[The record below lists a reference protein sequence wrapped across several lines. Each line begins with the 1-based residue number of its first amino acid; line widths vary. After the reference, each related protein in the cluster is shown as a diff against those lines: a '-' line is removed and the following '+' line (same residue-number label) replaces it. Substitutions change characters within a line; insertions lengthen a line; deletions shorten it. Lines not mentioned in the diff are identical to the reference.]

1 LFLPQDSS
9 FFFMRVFVRATNPL
23 LKLFAPITPS
33 LLLDPLIPLYVA
45 WFFFMASTADFRNGM
60 VLDIDDVLWSIA
72 YFQHVKPGKGPAFVR
87 TKLKNVLTGQ
97 VVERTFRA
105 GEKVTDVRLE
115 RRPVSYSYSDGTLY
129 NFMDQ
134 NTFEM
139 IPISGDMIGDD
150 QLKFLK
156 ENMECEGLVHDGK
169 VISVDLPQFV
179 ELAVTE
185 TDPGVRGDTAQG
197 GTKPATLETGAV
209 VQVPLFVEIG
219 DVLKLDRREEKYL
232 SRVTE

>member
-1 LFLPQDSS
+1 MWGSS
-9 FFFMRVFVRATNPL
+9 FHLQRV
-23 LKLFAPITPS
+23 
-33 LLLDPLIPLYVA
+33 
-45 WFFFMASTADFRNGM
+45 FMASTADFRNGM
-60 VLDIDDVLWSIA
+60 VLDIDGVLWAIT
-72 YFQHVKPGKGPAFVR
+72 YFQHVKPGKGGAFVR

-97 VVERTFRA
+97 VVDRTFRA

-115 RRPVSYSYSDGTLY
+115 RRPVSYSYSDGALY
-129 NFMDQ
+129 QFMDVT
-134 NTFEM
+134 TFEM

-169 VISVDLPQFV
+169 VISVELPQFV

-185 TDPGVRGDTAQG
+185 TDPGVKGDTAQG

-209 VQVPLFVEIG
+209 VQVPLFVEVG
-219 DVLKLDRREEKYL
+219 DVLKLDRVQEKYL